1 MTIHI
6 VKLCV
11 GVSSV
16 EELEA
21 YRDREMAAR
30 RAAGEP
36 EVAMH
41 VTRMFPARKDEV
53 EAGGSLYWVMGGAI
67 QCRSEIISLEQ
78 VTGGDGIKRCAILMS
93 PEIIRTANAPR
104 RPFQGWRY
112 LKPEDAPRDIGGGGE
127 GGDDLPGALRAK
139 LLELGAW

>member
-1 MTIHI
+1 MVVHI

-16 EELEA
+16 EELEVH
-21 YRDREMAAR
+21 RDREMAAR

-41 VTRMFPARKDEV
+41 VTRMFPARKAEV
-53 EAGGSLYWVMGGAI
+53 EAGGSLYWVMSGAI
-67 QCRSEIISLEQ
+67 QCRSDIIALEH
-78 VTGGDGIKRCAILMS
+78 VTGSDGIKRCAIIMS
-93 PEIIRTANAPR
+93 PDVIRTSAAPR

-112 LKPEDAPRDIGGGGE
+112 LKPEDAPRDLGVSGE
-127 GGDDLPGALRAK
+127 GGDELPDALRAK

>member
-11 GVSSV
+11 GVASV

-21 YRDREMAAR
+21 HRDREMAAR

-41 VTRMFPARKDEV
+41 VTRMFPARKDDV
-53 EAGGSLYWVMGGAI
+53 EAGGSLYWVMSGAI
-67 QCRSEIISLEQ
+67 QCRSEIIALEA
-78 VTGGDGIKRCAILMS
+78 VTGDDGIKRCAIIMS
-93 PEIIRTANAPR
+93 PQIIRTAAAPR

-112 LKPEDAPRDIGGGGE
+112 LKSEDAPRDISGGGE
-127 GGDDLPGALRAK
+127 GGDGLPGELRAK

>member
-11 GVSSV
+11 GVASV

-21 YRDREMAAR
+21 HRDREMAAR

-53 EAGGSLYWVMGGAI
+53 EAGGSLYWVMSGAI
-67 QCRSEIISLEQ
+67 QCRSEIIALEA
-78 VTGGDGIKRCAILMS
+78 VTGSDGIKRCAIMMS
-93 PEIIRTANAPR
+93 PEIIRTAAAPR

-112 LKPEDAPRDIGGGGE
+112 LKPEDAPRDVGGGGE
-127 GGDDLPGALRAK
+127 GGDGLPGELRAK

>member
-1 MTIHI
+1 MAIHI

-16 EELEA
+16 DELEA
-21 YRDREMAAR
+21 HRDREMAAR

-41 VTRMFPARKDEV
+41 VTRMSPARKDEV
-53 EAGGSLYWVMGGAI
+53 EAGGSLYWVMSGAI
-67 QCRSEIISLEQ
+67 QCRSEIIALEP
-78 VTGGDGIKRCAILMS
+78 VTGADGIKRCAIIMS
-93 PEIIRTANAPR
+93 PQIIRTAAAPR

-112 LKPEDAPRDIGGGGE
+112 LKPEDAPRDLTGSGD
-127 GGDDLPGALRAK
+127 GGDDMPGELRAK

>member
-1 MTIHI
+1 MVVHI

-11 GVSSV
+11 GVASV

-21 YRDREMAAR
+21 HREREMAAR

-41 VTRMFPARKDEV
+41 VTRMFPARKGEV
-53 EAGGSLYWVMGGAI
+53 EAGGSLYWVMSGAI
-67 QCRSEIISLEQ
+67 QCRSEIIALEQ
-78 VTGGDGIKRCAILMS
+78 VTGDDGIKRCAIIMS
-93 PEIIRTANAPR
+93 PELIRTAAAPR

-112 LKPEDAPRDIGGGGE
+112 LKPEDAPRDLRGGGE
-127 GGDDLPGALRAK
+127 GGDDLPGELRAK